1 MNFTVV
7 YVGFIIMVC
16 IYRIRRL
23 SKSYAHREEPSEVR
37 KSFSF
42 AIMLSLYLLIFI
54 GSIMEYFF
62 ISYGQDLNL
71 ILSGIGFLLYVSA
84 IPVRGKALKSL
95 GRNVSPDVEIKE
107 SHQLIKDGLY
117 RYIRHPL
124 ALCVTLELVGFT
136 LVSNSYYSLTGVI
149 LIFLPFMAYRIKME
163 EKALIEKFGQDYLD
177 YKKEVPAILPLKRFF
192 CKRR

>member
-16 IYRIRRL
+16 VYRVRRL
-23 SKSYAHREEPSEVR
+23 SKSYAHKEEPSEV
-37 KSFSF
+37 KKPVSY
-42 AIMLSLYLLIFI
+42 AIMLCLYLLVFI

-62 ISYGQDLNL
+62 INYGQEVNL
-71 ILSGIGFLLYVSA
+71 VLSGVGFLLYVS
-84 IPVRGKALKSL
+84 VMHLRGKALKAL
-95 GRNVSPDVEIKE
+95 GIYVSPDVEIKE
-107 SHQLIKDGLY
+107 DHQLIRNGLY

-124 ALCVTLELVGFT
+124 ALCVILELIGFT

-149 LIFLPFMAYRIKME
+149 LLFIPFMLYRIKME

-177 YKKEVPAILPLKRFF
+177 YKKEVPALIPFKSFF